1 MHQSSAS
8 SLSSRNLKKKTEKRK
23 DGWLREIG
31 RPFPFI
37 SLTMPVMIKNET
49 DLGPTK
55 ELARPVKSSATR
67 SSLLKVLLL
76 LPVFFLRSTS

>member
-8 SLSSRNLKKKTEKRK
+8 SLSSMNLKKNRKTERRLAQGNRK
-23 DGWLREIG
+23 A
-31 RPFPFI
+31 FPFHF
-37 SLTMPVMIKNET
+37 SNHARHDKNET